1 MLDTIF
7 KDKNIIAS
15 FLLLAG
21 GVAGHVI
28 LEVARDSLFL
38 EAFSSSALPW
48 AYITVAVL
56 SALVVVLLAQ
66 RNSVQN
72 TRYSISRGFFLTAAI
87 VLGFIGLLQF
97 NIPRHWVAFG
107 LYVWVGVYIC
117 LLYTSPSPRDLSTSR
132 MPSSA

>member
-1 MLDTIF
+1 MLNTIF

-48 AYITVAVL
+48 AYITVAAL
-56 SALVVVLLAQ
+56 SALVLSLIHI
-66 RNSVQN
+66 SEP
-72 TRYSISRGFFLTAAI
+72 TRPY
-87 VLGFIGLLQF
+87 
-97 NIPRHWVAFG
+97 
-107 LYVWVGVYIC
+107 
-117 LLYTSPSPRDLSTSR
+117 
-132 MPSSA
+132 